1 MRMLPLPGTSHVWTS
16 KVRLQVLPAS
26 FCRVTVWVC
35 ALLTVKL
42 VAVLNELV
50 NVTVEVTDAENSAT
64 AGIVTWEVTQAVR
77 TAK

>member
-1 MRMLPLPGTSHVWTS
+1 
-16 KVRLQVLPAS
+16 LPAS

-35 ALLTVKL
+35 ALVLVKV
-42 VAVLNELV
+42 VAVLKELV

-77 TAK
+77 AAK